1 MAAARYWRF
10 HGVTTWG
17 GGDLLL
23 SELHLHDA
31 SGRVDGPATLTCSHA
46 PVAGALSDLRDAST
60 ATMCRFA
67 ASDVRSS
74 GFWLQWDFGAGGERD
89 IVAVNLGSGTSQGTY
104 PEVITVASSDA
115 GSSWSTAFIFEGI
128 LYPGPQAMELL
139 RPADVV
145 GRRWEYFGP
154 SASTIDAGHLV
165 WTCSTY
171 SGSAA
176 RAGRSVQ
183 SGKWYWELT
192 VNQMNTTSGAAGNAL
207 NFGVWPLSRPMST
220 YIYNTS
226 GVYRAWQAASPGDV
240 FSLAFDADA
249 GTLSV
254 RRNGNLVGGAL
265 GQPLSMTEPWAP
277 VIGDDNAGGA
287 QVAANFGAS
296 PFAFSPPAGFLPL
309 VGAGSGVGPRPI
321 RAAVGAMTIAASAPV
336 PAFSTLRVD
345 AQVARDVEH
354 GGPGT
359 IYGTTKTKGTPNLP
373 TKARVVLLHQ
383 RSKLPVRETWSD
395 PTTGY
400 FEFRGIDTNQQ
411 FLTLAED
418 ADGTYRPVAA
428 NRLTAEVTP

>member
-31 SGRVDGPATLTCSHA
+31 SGRVDAPASLTCSHA

-104 PEVITVASSDA
+104 PEAITVASSAA
-115 GSSWSTAFIFEGI
+115 GSSWSIAFIFEGI

-145 GRRWEYFGP
+145 GRRWEYFGS
-154 SASTIDAGHLV
+154 SASTIDADHLV
-165 WTCSTY
+165 WTSSTY
-171 SGSAA
+171 NGSAA

-207 NFGVWPLSRPMST
+207 NFGVWPVSRPIDT
-220 YIYNTS
+220 YIYNTT

-254 RRNGNLVGGAL
+254 RRNGNVVGGAL

-296 PFAFSPPAGFLPL
+296 PFAFAPPAGFLPL
-309 VGAGSGVGPRPI
+309 ASGGSGVGSRPI

-336 PAFSTLRVD
+336 PNFSTLGSSL
-345 AQVARDVEH
+345 ATARDVEY

-359 IYGTTKTKGTPNLP
+359 VYGTTKTKGTPNLP
-373 TKARVVLLHQ
+373 TKARVVLLTQ
-383 RSKLPVRETWSD
+383 RGKMLVRETWSD
-395 PTTGY
+395 HATGY

-418 ADGTYRPVAA
+418 VDGNFRPVAA
-428 NRLTAEVTP
+428 NRLTPEVLA